1 MTKVELDY
9 WLGKI
14 TGSIIHCYEELY
26 NDNLDYEFIE
36 DEKCVDEIESFQ
48 EIIRL
53 AKIGLQIEN
62 IVQEGK

>member
-1 MTKVELDY
+1 MTKGELDY
-9 WLGKI
+9 WLGEI

-26 NDNLDYEFIE
+26 SDDLDYEFIE
-36 DEKCVDEIESFQ
+36 DENCVDEIESFK